1 VKILLKFMAKLT
13 EETNPFSRVT
23 KLIELEK
30 SDIFVIVFLTLGA
43 GFLALATP
51 IAVQTLVNIVT
62 MGGVAQPLILVSFM
76 LFILLVFSG
85 GLNLL
90 ETYVVELIQRRIF
103 VRNTLQ
109 SAAKAQ
115 AMQVSVRDSEN
126 TVELMNRFFD
136 VSTVQKS
143 TYQLLTNG
151 IAAVLQAIV
160 GSVVLMFYSFYF
172 GLAVLFLLFIA
183 WITVKVVGRLAVQT
197 AISESYAKYDTAAWL
212 ESIGRNL
219 TMFKFGTSQAHAMQR
234 ADALANNYLERR
246 KKHFS
251 TLFMQN
257 ILATLTYATAA
268 TLMLGLGGWLVM
280 QGQINLGQ
288 FIAAELITF
297 TVLAAF
303 VRFVA
308 QLEYLYDLMA
318 GLDKLGVLH
327 GLPSERVGGHHLQP
341 TQAYSVEAY
350 QLTLPAVQRQRI
362 VNLHVESGKSLA
374 ILVDSENAKSSLAE
388 LLVGLRTP
396 LSGLVKINNLDIR
409 QLDLSTMRQHVA
421 YIQHIE
427 TLEESILTNLTLQH
441 PETSLQEV
449 QNVLSKFGMIEAINA
464 LPNGLDTLLLPSGA
478 PLTNMQ
484 SRILMVAR
492 AILMEPRLIVVEGL
506 LDGLHGDELD
516 TVCKALV
523 ASIDGWSLIVVT
535 ALPSIAKRFNETY
548 ELDKQ

>member
-1 VKILLKFMAKLT
+1 MT
-13 EETNPFSRVT
+13 EDTNPFARVT

-30 SDIFVIVFLTLGA
+30 SDIFIIVLLTLGA
-43 GFLALATP
+43 GFLALAIP

-76 LFILLVFSG
+76 LFILLIFSG

-90 ETYVVELIQRRIF
+90 EVYVVELIQRRVF

-115 AMQVSVRDSEN
+115 SMQVSVRDSEN

-143 TYQLLTNG
+143 TYQLLTKG
-151 IAAVLQAIV
+151 LAAVLQAIV
-160 GSVVLMFYSFYF
+160 GSIVLMFYSFYF
-172 GLAVLFLLFIA
+172 ALAVMFLLIMA
-183 WITVKVVGRLAVQT
+183 WITVKVIGRLAVQT

-219 TMFKFGTSQAHAMQR
+219 NMFKFGTSQAHAMQR
-234 ADALANNYLERR
+234 ADALANHYIERR
-246 KKHFS
+246 KKHFA
-251 TLFMQN
+251 TLFKQN
-257 ILATLTYATAA
+257 ILATFSYAAGA
-268 TLMLGLGGWLVM
+268 TMMLGIGGWLVM

-297 TVLAAF
+297 TALAAF

-308 QLEYLYDLMA
+308 QLEYLYDLVA
-318 GLDKLGVLH
+318 GLDKLAVIH
-327 GLPSERVGGHHLQP
+327 ELPSERTGGHILQP
-341 TQAYSVEAY
+341 TQAYSLEAN
-350 QLTLPAVQRQRI
+350 QLVLPAIQRQRI

-374 ILVDSENAKSSLAE
+374 ILVDSENTKSSLAE

-396 LSGLVKINNLDIR
+396 LSGIVKIDHMDIR
-409 QLDLSTMRQHVA
+409 QLDLSAMREHVA

-427 TLEESILTNLTLQH
+427 TLEDSILTNLTLQH
-441 PETSLQEV
+441 PETNLQQV
-449 QNVLSKFGMIEAINA
+449 QQVLNNLGLSEAISA

-492 AILMEPRLIVVEGL
+492 AILMEPRLIVVDGL
-506 LDGLHGDELD
+506 LDGLHGAELD
-516 TVCKALV
+516 TVCNELEARADKWTLV
-523 ASIDGWSLIVVT
+523 VVT
-535 ALPSIAKRFNETY
+535 AIPSIAKRFNQIY

>member
-1 VKILLKFMAKLT
+1 MANLT
-13 EETNPFSRVT
+13 EETQPFSRVT

-30 SDIFVIVFLTLGA
+30 SDIYIIIFLTLGA
-43 GFLALATP
+43 GFLALAIP

-62 MGGVAQPLILVSFM
+62 MGGVLQPLILVSFM
-76 LFILLVFSG
+76 LFILLIFSG

-90 ETYVVELIQRRIF
+90 ETYVVELMQRRVF
-103 VRNTLQ
+103 VRATLQ

-136 VSTVQKS
+136 VSTVQKT
-143 TYQLLTNG
+143 TYQLLTKG
-151 IAAVLQAIV
+151 LAAVLQAIV
-160 GSVVLMFYSFYF
+160 GSIVLMFYSFYF
-172 GLAVLFLLFIA
+172 GLAAFFLLLMA

-219 TMFKFGTSQAHAMQR
+219 TMFKFGNSQAHAMQR
-234 ADALANNYLERR
+234 ADALANNYLDRR

-251 TLFMQN
+251 TLFKQN
-257 ILATLTYATAA
+257 ILATLTYAMAA

-308 QLEYLYDLMA
+308 QLEYLYDLTA
-318 GLDKLGVLH
+318 GLDKLAMLH
-327 GLPSERVGGHHLQP
+327 ELPSEREGGHVIQF
-341 TQAYSVEAY
+341 TQAYSVEVN
-350 QLTLPAVQRQRI
+350 QLSLPAVQRQRI
-362 VNLHVESGKSLA
+362 VNLRLESGKSLA
-374 ILVDSENAKSSLAE
+374 ILLDSENAKSSLAE
-388 LLVGLRTP
+388 ILVGLRSS
-396 LSGLVKINNLDIR
+396 LSGVVKINNMDIR
-409 QLDLSTMRQHVA
+409 QLDLSAMRQHVA

-427 TLEESILTNLTLQH
+427 TLEESIITNLTLQH

-449 QNVLSKFGMIEAINA
+449 QHILSQLGLIEAINA
-464 LPNGLDTLLLPSGA
+464 LPNGLETLLLPSGA

-492 AILMEPRLIVVEGL
+492 AILMEPRLIVVDGL

-516 TVCKALV
+516 TVCKSLA
-523 ASIDGWSLIVVT
+523 ASTDGWSLIVVT
-535 ALPSIAKRFNETY
+535 SLPSIAKRFNEIY
-548 ELDKQ
+548 ELDKE

>member
-1 VKILLKFMAKLT
+1 MANLT
-13 EETNPFSRVT
+13 EEHHPFQRVI

-30 SDIFVIVFLTLGA
+30 SDIFIIVLLTLGA
-43 GFLALATP
+43 GFLALAIP

-62 MGGVAQPLILVSFM
+62 MGGVTQPLVLVSFM
-76 LFILLVFSG
+76 LFILLAFSG

-90 ETYVVELIQRRIF
+90 EYYVVELIQRRVF
-103 VRNTLQ
+103 VRTTLQ

-143 TYQLLTNG
+143 SYQLLTKG
-151 IAAVLQAIV
+151 LAAVLQAIV
-160 GSVVLMFYSFYF
+160 GSIVLMFYSFYF
-172 GLAVLFLLFIA
+172 ALAVLFLLFMA
-183 WITVKVVGRLAVQT
+183 WITIKVVGRLAVQT

-219 TMFKFGTSQAHAMQR
+219 NMFKFGNSQAHAMQR

-251 TLFMQN
+251 TLLKQN
-257 ILATLTYATAA
+257 IIATFTYAIAA
-268 TLMLGLGGWLVM
+268 TMMLGLGGWLVM

-297 TVLAAF
+297 SALAAF

-308 QLEYLYDLMA
+308 QLEYFYDLMA

-327 GLPSERVGGHHLQP
+327 DLPSERAGGHILKP
-341 TQAYSVEAY
+341 KQAYSLEAD
-350 QLTLPAVQRQRI
+350 QLVLPAIQRQRI
-362 VNLHVESGKSLA
+362 VNLQVESGKSLA
-374 ILVDSENAKSSLAE
+374 ILVDSDNAKSSLAE

-396 LSGLVKINNLDIR
+396 LSGVVKIDNMDIR
-409 QLDLSTMRQHVA
+409 QLDLSAMRQHVA

-441 PETSLQEV
+441 PETNLQQV
-449 QNVLSKFGMIEAINA
+449 NDMLNKLGLIEAINA
-464 LPNGLDTLLLPSGA
+464 LPSGLDTLLLPSGA

-492 AILMEPRLIVVEGL
+492 AILMEPRLIVVDGL

-516 TVCKALV
+516 TVCKALE
-523 ASIDGWSLIVVT
+523 AGADKWTLIVVT
-535 ALPSIAKRFNETY
+535 AIPSIAKRFNETY

>member
-1 VKILLKFMAKLT
+1 MANLT
-13 EETNPFSRVT
+13 EETQPFSRVT

-30 SDIFVIVFLTLGA
+30 SDIYIIIFLTLGA
-43 GFLALATP
+43 GFLALAIP

-62 MGGVAQPLILVSFM
+62 MGGVLQPLILVSFM
-76 LFILLVFSG
+76 LFILLIFSG

-90 ETYVVELIQRRIF
+90 ETYVVELMQRRVF
-103 VRNTLQ
+103 VRATLQ

-136 VSTVQKS
+136 VSTVQKT
-143 TYQLLTNG
+143 TYQLLTKG
-151 IAAVLQAIV
+151 LAAVLQAIV
-160 GSVVLMFYSFYF
+160 GSIVLMFYSFYF
-172 GLAVLFLLFIA
+172 GLAAFFLMLMA

-219 TMFKFGTSQAHAMQR
+219 TMFKFGNSQAHAMQR
-234 ADALANNYLERR
+234 ADALANNYLDRR

-251 TLFMQN
+251 TLFKQN
-257 ILATLTYATAA
+257 ILATLTYAMAA

-308 QLEYLYDLMA
+308 QLEYLYDLTA
-318 GLDKLGVLH
+318 GLDKLAMLH
-327 GLPSERVGGHHLQP
+327 ELPGEREGGHVIQS
-341 TQAYSVEAY
+341 TQAYSVEAN
-350 QLTLPAVQRQRI
+350 QLSLPAVQRQRI
-362 VNLHVESGKSLA
+362 VNLRLESGKSLA

-388 LLVGLRTP
+388 LLVGLRSP
-396 LSGLVKINNLDIR
+396 LSGVVKINNMDIR
-409 QLDLSTMRQHVA
+409 QLDLSAMRQHVA

-427 TLEESILTNLTLQH
+427 TLEESIITNLTLQH
-441 PETSLQEV
+441 PETSLQDV
-449 QNVLSKFGMIEAINA
+449 QYILSQLGLIEAINA
-464 LPNGLDTLLLPSGA
+464 LPNGLETLLLPSGA

-492 AILMEPRLIVVEGL
+492 AILMGPRLIVVDGL

-516 TVCKALV
+516 TVCKSLA
-523 ASIDGWSLIVVT
+523 ASTDGWSLIVVT
-535 ALPSIAKRFNETY
+535 SLPSIAKRFNEIY
-548 ELDKQ
+548 ELDKE

>member
-1 VKILLKFMAKLT
+1 MT
-13 EETNPFSRVT
+13 EDTNPFARVA

-30 SDIFVIVFLTLGA
+30 SDIFIIVLLTLGA
-43 GFLALATP
+43 GFLALAIP

-76 LFILLVFSG
+76 LFILLIFSG

-90 ETYVVELIQRRIF
+90 EVYVVELIQRRVF

-115 AMQVSVRDSEN
+115 SMQVSVRDSEN

-143 TYQLLTNG
+143 TYQLLTKG
-151 IAAVLQAIV
+151 LAAVLQAIV
-160 GSVVLMFYSFYF
+160 GSIVLMFYSFYF
-172 GLAVLFLLFIA
+172 ALAVMFLLIMA
-183 WITVKVVGRLAVQT
+183 WITVKVIGRLAVQT

-219 TMFKFGTSQAHAMQR
+219 NMFKFGTSQAHAMQR
-234 ADALANNYLERR
+234 ADALANHYIERR
-246 KKHFS
+246 KKHFA
-251 TLFMQN
+251 TLFKQN
-257 ILATLTYATAA
+257 ILATFSYAAGA
-268 TLMLGLGGWLVM
+268 TMMLGIGGWLVM

-297 TVLAAF
+297 TALAAF

-308 QLEYLYDLMA
+308 QLEYLYDLVA
-318 GLDKLGVLH
+318 GLDKLAVIH
-327 GLPSERVGGHHLQP
+327 ELPSERTGGHILQP
-341 TQAYSVEAY
+341 TQAYSLEAN
-350 QLTLPAVQRQRI
+350 QLVLPAIQRQRI

-374 ILVDSENAKSSLAE
+374 ILVDSENTKSSLAE

-396 LSGLVKINNLDIR
+396 LSGIVKIDHMDIR
-409 QLDLSTMRQHVA
+409 QLDLSAMREHVA

-427 TLEESILTNLTLQH
+427 TLEDSILTNLTLQH
-441 PETSLQEV
+441 PETNLQQV
-449 QNVLSKFGMIEAINA
+449 QQVLNNLGLSEAISA

-492 AILMEPRLIVVEGL
+492 AILMEPRLIVVDGL
-506 LDGLHGDELD
+506 LDGLHGAELD
-516 TVCKALV
+516 TVCNELEARADKWTLV
-523 ASIDGWSLIVVT
+523 VVT
-535 ALPSIAKRFNETY
+535 AIPSIAKRFNQIY

>member
-1 VKILLKFMAKLT
+1 MANLT
-13 EETNPFSRVT
+13 EEHHPFQRVI

-30 SDIFVIVFLTLGA
+30 SDIFVIVLLTLGA

-62 MGGVAQPLILVSFM
+62 MGGVTQPLVLVSFM
-76 LFILLVFSG
+76 LFILLAFSG

-90 ETYVVELIQRRIF
+90 EYYVVELIQRRVF
-103 VRNTLQ
+103 VRTTLQ

-143 TYQLLTNG
+143 SYQLLTKG
-151 IAAVLQAIV
+151 LAAVLQAIV
-160 GSVVLMFYSFYF
+160 GSIVLMFYSFYF
-172 GLAVLFLLFIA
+172 ALAVLFLLFMA

-219 TMFKFGTSQAHAMQR
+219 NMFKFGNSQAHAMQR

-251 TLFMQN
+251 TLLKQN
-257 ILATLTYATAA
+257 IIATFTYAIAA
-268 TLMLGLGGWLVM
+268 TMMLGLGGWLVM

-297 TVLAAF
+297 SALAAF

-308 QLEYLYDLMA
+308 QLEYFYDLMA

-327 GLPSERVGGHHLQP
+327 DLPSERAGGHILKP
-341 TQAYSVEAY
+341 KQAYSLEAD
-350 QLTLPAVQRQRI
+350 QLVLPAIQRQRI
-362 VNLHVESGKSLA
+362 VNLQVESGKSLA
-374 ILVDSENAKSSLAE
+374 ILVDSDNAKSSLAE

-396 LSGLVKINNLDIR
+396 LSGVVKIDNMDIR
-409 QLDLSTMRQHVA
+409 QLDLSAMRQYVA

-441 PETSLQEV
+441 PETNLQQV
-449 QNVLSKFGMIEAINA
+449 NDMLNKLGLIEAINA
-464 LPNGLDTLLLPSGA
+464 LPSGLDTLLLPSGA

-492 AILMEPRLIVVEGL
+492 AILMEPRLIVVDGL
-506 LDGLHGDELD
+506 LDGLHGDELE
-516 TVCKALV
+516 TVCKALE
-523 ASIDGWSLIVVT
+523 AGADKWTLIVVT
-535 ALPSIAKRFNETY
+535 AIPSIAKRFNETY

>member
-1 VKILLKFMAKLT
+1 MANLI
-13 EETNPFSRVT
+13 EENNPFSRVT

-30 SDIFVIVFLTLGA
+30 SDIYIIIFLTLGA

-62 MGGVAQPLILVSFM
+62 MGGVVQPLILVSFM

-90 ETYVVELIQRRIF
+90 ETYVVELMQRRVF
-103 VRNTLQ
+103 VRATLQ

-136 VSTVQKS
+136 VSTVQKT
-143 TYQLLTNG
+143 TYQLLTKG
-151 IAAVLQAIV
+151 LAAVLQAIV
-160 GSVVLMFYSFYF
+160 GSIVLMFYSFYF
-172 GLAVLFLLFIA
+172 GLAAFFLLLMA
-183 WITVKVVGRLAVQT
+183 WITVKVVGGLAVQT

-219 TMFKFGTSQAHAMQR
+219 TMFKFGNSQAHAMQR
-234 ADALANNYLERR
+234 ADALANNYLDRR
-246 KKHFS
+246 KKHFY
-251 TLFMQN
+251 TLFKQN

-308 QLEYLYDLMA
+308 QLEYLYDLTA
-318 GLDKLGVLH
+318 GLDKLAMLNE
-327 GLPSERVGGHHLQP
+327 LPSEREGGHVIQS
-341 TQAYSVEAY
+341 TQAYSVEAN
-350 QLTLPAVQRQRI
+350 QLILPAVQRQRI
-362 VNLHVESGKSLA
+362 VNLRLDSGKSLA

-388 LLVGLRTP
+388 LLVGLRSP
-396 LSGLVKINNLDIR
+396 LSGVVKINNMDIR
-409 QLDLSTMRQHVA
+409 QLDLSAMRQHIA

-427 TLEESILTNLTLQH
+427 TLEESIITNLTLQH

-449 QNVLSKFGMIEAINA
+449 QHILSQLELIEAINA
-464 LPNGLDTLLLPSGA
+464 LPNGLETLLLPSGA

-492 AILMEPRLIVVEGL
+492 AILMQPRLIVIDGL
-506 LDGLHGDELD
+506 LDGLHGDKLD
-516 TVCKALV
+516 TVCKALA
-523 ASIDGWSLIVVT
+523 ASKDGWSLIVVT
-535 ALPSIAKRFNETY
+535 SLPSIAKRFNEIY
-548 ELDKQ
+548 ELDKE

>member
-1 VKILLKFMAKLT
+1 MAKLT
-13 EETNPFSRVT
+13 EDINPFSRVT

-30 SDIFVIVFLTLGA
+30 SDIFIIIFLTLGA

-62 MGGVAQPLILVSFM
+62 MGGVTQPLILVSFM

-90 ETYVVELIQRRIF
+90 ETYVVELIQRRVF
-103 VRNTLQ
+103 VRATLQ

-136 VSTVQKS
+136 VSTVQKT
-143 TYQLLTNG
+143 TYQLLTKG
-151 IAAVLQAIV
+151 LAAVLQSIV
-160 GSVVLMFYSFYF
+160 GSIVLMFYSFYF
-172 GLAVLFLLFIA
+172 GLAVLFLLFMA

-251 TLFMQN
+251 TLFKQN
-257 ILATLTYATAA
+257 ILATLTYAMAA

-318 GLDKLGVLH
+318 GLDKLAVLH
-327 GLPSERVGGHHLQP
+327 ELPSERVGGHVIQSTKLI
-341 TQAYSVEAY
+341 
-350 QLTLPAVQRQRI
+350 LWKRI
-362 VNLHVESGKSLA
+362 
-374 ILVDSENAKSSLAE
+374 SSLCQQFS
-388 LLVGLRTP
+388 V
-396 LSGLVKINNLDIR
+396 S
-409 QLDLSTMRQHVA
+409 
-421 YIQHIE
+421 
-427 TLEESILTNLTLQH
+427 
-441 PETSLQEV
+441 
-449 QNVLSKFGMIEAINA
+449 VL
-464 LPNGLDTLLLPSGA
+464 
-478 PLTNMQ
+478 
-484 SRILMVAR
+484 
-492 AILMEPRLIVVEGL
+492 
-506 LDGLHGDELD
+506 
-516 TVCKALV
+516 
-523 ASIDGWSLIVVT
+523 
-535 ALPSIAKRFNETY
+535 
-548 ELDKQ
+548 

>member
-1 VKILLKFMAKLT
+1 MANLT
-13 EETNPFSRVT
+13 EETQPFSRVT

-30 SDIFVIVFLTLGA
+30 SDIYIIIFLTLGA
-43 GFLALATP
+43 GFLALAIP

-62 MGGVAQPLILVSFM
+62 MGGVLQPLILVSFM
-76 LFILLVFSG
+76 LFILLIFSG

-90 ETYVVELIQRRIF
+90 ETYVVELMQRRVF
-103 VRNTLQ
+103 VRATLQ

-136 VSTVQKS
+136 VSTVQKT
-143 TYQLLTNG
+143 TYQLLTKG
-151 IAAVLQAIV
+151 LAAVLQAIV
-160 GSVVLMFYSFYF
+160 GSIVLMFYSFYF
-172 GLAVLFLLFIA
+172 GLAAFFLMLMA

-219 TMFKFGTSQAHAMQR
+219 TMFKFGNSQAHAMQR
-234 ADALANNYLERR
+234 ADVLANNYLDRR

-251 TLFMQN
+251 TLFKQN
-257 ILATLTYATAA
+257 ILATLTYAMAA

-308 QLEYLYDLMA
+308 QLEYLYDLTA
-318 GLDKLGVLH
+318 GLDKLAMLH
-327 GLPSERVGGHHLQP
+327 ELPGEREGGHVIQS
-341 TQAYSVEAY
+341 TQAYSVEAN
-350 QLTLPAVQRQRI
+350 QLSLPAVQRQRI
-362 VNLHVESGKSLA
+362 VNLRLESGKSLA

-388 LLVGLRTP
+388 LLVGLRSP
-396 LSGLVKINNLDIR
+396 LSGVVKINNMDIR
-409 QLDLSTMRQHVA
+409 QLDLSAMRQHVA

-427 TLEESILTNLTLQH
+427 TLEESIITNLTLQH
-441 PETSLQEV
+441 PETSLQDV
-449 QNVLSKFGMIEAINA
+449 QYILSQLGLIEAINA
-464 LPNGLDTLLLPSGA
+464 LPNGLETLLLPSGA

-492 AILMEPRLIVVEGL
+492 AILMGPRLIVVDGL

-516 TVCKALV
+516 TVCKSLA
-523 ASIDGWSLIVVT
+523 ASTDGWSLIVVT
-535 ALPSIAKRFNETY
+535 SLPSIAKRFNEIY
-548 ELDKQ
+548 ELDKE

>member
-1 VKILLKFMAKLT
+1 MANLT
-13 EETNPFSRVT
+13 EETQPFSRVT

-30 SDIFVIVFLTLGA
+30 SDIYIIIFLTLGA
-43 GFLALATP
+43 GFLALAIP

-62 MGGVAQPLILVSFM
+62 MGGVLQPLILVSFM
-76 LFILLVFSG
+76 LFILLIFSG

-90 ETYVVELIQRRIF
+90 ETYVVELMQRRVF
-103 VRNTLQ
+103 VRATLQ

-136 VSTVQKS
+136 VSTVQKT
-143 TYQLLTNG
+143 TYQLLTKG
-151 IAAVLQAIV
+151 LAAVLQAIV
-160 GSVVLMFYSFYF
+160 GSIVLMFYSFYF
-172 GLAVLFLLFIA
+172 GLAAFFLLLMA

-219 TMFKFGTSQAHAMQR
+219 TMFKFGNSQAHAMQR
-234 ADALANNYLERR
+234 ADALANNYLDRR

-251 TLFMQN
+251 TLFKQN
-257 ILATLTYATAA
+257 ILATLTYAMAA

-308 QLEYLYDLMA
+308 QLEYLYDLTA
-318 GLDKLGVLH
+318 GLDKLAMLH
-327 GLPSERVGGHHLQP
+327 ELPSEREGGHVIQF
-341 TQAYSVEAY
+341 TQAYSVEVN
-350 QLTLPAVQRQRI
+350 QLSLPAVQRQRI
-362 VNLHVESGKSLA
+362 VNLRLESGKSLA
-374 ILVDSENAKSSLAE
+374 ILLDSENAKSSLAE
-388 LLVGLRTP
+388 ILVGLRSP
-396 LSGLVKINNLDIR
+396 LSGVVKINNMDIR
-409 QLDLSTMRQHVA
+409 QLDLSAMRQHVA

-427 TLEESILTNLTLQH
+427 TLEESIITNLTLQH

-449 QNVLSKFGMIEAINA
+449 QHILSQLGLIEAINA
-464 LPNGLDTLLLPSGA
+464 LPNGLETLLLPSGA

-492 AILMEPRLIVVEGL
+492 AILMEPRLIVVDGL

-516 TVCKALV
+516 TVCKSLA
-523 ASIDGWSLIVVT
+523 ASTDGWSLIVVT
-535 ALPSIAKRFNETY
+535 SLPSIAKRFNEIY
-548 ELDKQ
+548 ELDKE

>member
-1 VKILLKFMAKLT
+1 MANLT
-13 EETNPFSRVT
+13 EETQPFSRVT

-30 SDIFVIVFLTLGA
+30 SDIYIIIFLTLGA

-62 MGGVAQPLILVSFM
+62 MGGVIQPLILVSFM

-90 ETYVVELIQRRIF
+90 ETYVVELMQRRVF
-103 VRNTLQ
+103 VRATLQ

-136 VSTVQKS
+136 VSTVQKT
-143 TYQLLTNG
+143 TYQLLTKG
-151 IAAVLQAIV
+151 LAAVLQAIV
-160 GSVVLMFYSFYF
+160 GSIVLMFYSFYF
-172 GLAVLFLLFIA
+172 GLAAFFLLLMA

-219 TMFKFGTSQAHAMQR
+219 TMFKFGNSQAHAMQR
-234 ADALANNYLERR
+234 ADALANNYLDRR

-251 TLFMQN
+251 TLFKQN

-308 QLEYLYDLMA
+308 QLEYLYDLTA
-318 GLDKLGVLH
+318 GLDKLAMLH
-327 GLPSERVGGHHLQP
+327 ELPSEREGGHVIQS
-341 TQAYSVEAY
+341 TQAYSVEAN
-350 QLTLPAVQRQRI
+350 QLSLPAVQRQRI
-362 VNLHVESGKSLA
+362 VNLRLESGKSLA

-388 LLVGLRTP
+388 LLVGLRSP
-396 LSGLVKINNLDIR
+396 LSGIVKINNMDIR
-409 QLDLSTMRQHVA
+409 QLDLSAMRQHVA

-427 TLEESILTNLTLQH
+427 TLEESIITNLTLQH

-449 QNVLSKFGMIEAINA
+449 QYILSQLGLIEAINA
-464 LPNGLDTLLLPSGA
+464 LPNGLETLLLPSGA

-492 AILMEPRLIVVEGL
+492 AILMEPRLIVVDGL

-516 TVCKALV
+516 TVCKSLA
-523 ASIDGWSLIVVT
+523 ASTDGWSLIVVT
-535 ALPSIAKRFNETY
+535 SLPSIAKRFNEIY
-548 ELDKQ
+548 ELDKE

>member
-1 VKILLKFMAKLT
+1 MANLT
-13 EETNPFSRVT
+13 EETQPFSRVT

-30 SDIFVIVFLTLGA
+30 SDIYIIIFLTLGA

-62 MGGVAQPLILVSFM
+62 MGGVIQPLILVSFM
-76 LFILLVFSG
+76 LFILLIFSG

-90 ETYVVELIQRRIF
+90 ETYIVELMQRRVF
-103 VRNTLQ
+103 VRATLQ

-136 VSTVQKS
+136 VSTVQKT
-143 TYQLLTNG
+143 TYQLLTKG
-151 IAAVLQAIV
+151 LAAVLQAIV
-160 GSVVLMFYSFYF
+160 GSIVLMFYSFYF
-172 GLAVLFLLFIA
+172 GLAAFFLLFMA

-219 TMFKFGTSQAHAMQR
+219 TMFKFGNSQAHAMQR
-234 ADALANNYLERR
+234 ADALANNYLDRR

-251 TLFMQN
+251 TLFKQN

-318 GLDKLGVLH
+318 GLDKLAMLH
-327 GLPSERVGGHHLQP
+327 ELPSEREGGHVIQS
-341 TQAYSVEAY
+341 TQAYSVEAN
-350 QLTLPAVQRQRI
+350 QLSLPAVQRQRI
-362 VNLHVESGKSLA
+362 VNLHLESGQSLA

-388 LLVGLRTP
+388 LLVGLRSP
-396 LSGLVKINNLDIR
+396 LSGVVKINNMDIR
-409 QLDLSTMRQHVA
+409 QLDLSAMRQHVA

-427 TLEESILTNLTLQH
+427 TLEESIITNLTLQH

-449 QNVLSKFGMIEAINA
+449 QYILSQLGLIEAINV
-464 LPNGLDTLLLPSGA
+464 LPNGLETLLLPSGA

-492 AILMEPRLIVVEGL
+492 AILMEPRLIVVDGL

-516 TVCKALV
+516 RVCKSLA
-523 ASIDGWSLIVVT
+523 ASTDGWSLIVVT
-535 ALPSIAKRFNETY
+535 SLPSIAKRFNEIY
-548 ELDKQ
+548 ELDKE

>member
-1 VKILLKFMAKLT
+1 MANLT
-13 EETNPFSRVT
+13 EETHPFSRVS

-30 SDIFVIVFLTLGA
+30 SDIFIIICLTLGA

-62 MGGVAQPLILVSFM
+62 MGGVTQPLILVSFM

-90 ETYVVELIQRRIF
+90 EYYVVELIQRRVF
-103 VRNTLQ
+103 VRATLQ

-136 VSTVQKS
+136 VSTVQKT
-143 TYQLLTNG
+143 TYQLLTKG
-151 IAAVLQAIV
+151 LAAVLQTIV
-160 GSVVLMFYSFYF
+160 GSIVLMFYSFYF
-172 GLAVLFLLFIA
+172 GLAVLFLVGMA
-183 WITVKVVGRLAVQT
+183 WLTVKVVGRLAVQT

-212 ESIGRNL
+212 ETIGRNL
-219 TMFKFGTSQAHAMQR
+219 NMFKFGNSQTHAMQQ

-251 TLFMQN
+251 TLFKQN
-257 ILATLTYATAA
+257 MLATLTYATAA

-318 GLDKLGVLH
+318 GLDKLGVLQD
-327 GLPSERVGGHHLQP
+327 LPSERVGGHVIES
-341 TQAYSVEAY
+341 TKAYSVEAN
-350 QLTLPAVQRQRI
+350 QLILPAVQRQRM
-362 VNLHVESGKSLA
+362 VNLQVESGKSLA
-374 ILVDSENAKSSLAE
+374 ILVDAENAKSSLAE

-396 LSGLVKINNLDIR
+396 LSGVVKINNMDMR
-409 QLDLSTMRQHVA
+409 QLDLNAMRQHVA

-449 QNVLSKFGMIEAINA
+449 QHTLNQLGLAEAISA

-484 SRILMVAR
+484 ARILMVAR
-492 AILMEPRLIVVEGL
+492 AILMQPRLIVVDGL

-516 TVCKALV
+516 TVCKALQASV
-523 ASIDGWSLIVVT
+523 AGWSLIVVT
-535 ALPSIAKRFNETY
+535 ALPSIAERFNEIY
-548 ELDKQ
+548 ELDKS

>member
-1 VKILLKFMAKLT
+1 MANLI
-13 EETNPFSRVT
+13 EENNPFSRVT

-30 SDIFVIVFLTLGA
+30 SDIYIIIFLTLGA

-62 MGGVAQPLILVSFM
+62 MGGVVQPLILVSFM

-90 ETYVVELIQRRIF
+90 ETYVVELMQRRVF
-103 VRNTLQ
+103 VRATLQ

-136 VSTVQKS
+136 VSTIQKT
-143 TYQLLTNG
+143 TYQLLTKG
-151 IAAVLQAIV
+151 LAAVLQAIV
-160 GSVVLMFYSFYF
+160 GSIVLMFYSFYF
-172 GLAVLFLLFIA
+172 GLAAFFLLLMA
-183 WITVKVVGRLAVQT
+183 WITVKVVGRLAVHT

-219 TMFKFGTSQAHAMQR
+219 TMFKFGNSQAHAMQR
-234 ADALANNYLERR
+234 ADALANNYLDRR

-251 TLFMQN
+251 TLFKQN

-308 QLEYLYDLMA
+308 QLEYLYDLTA
-318 GLDKLGVLH
+318 GLDKLAMLNE
-327 GLPSERVGGHHLQP
+327 LPSEREGGHVIQS
-341 TQAYSVEAY
+341 TQAYSVEAN

-362 VNLHVESGKSLA
+362 VNLRLKSGKSLA

-388 LLVGLRTP
+388 LLVGLRSP
-396 LSGLVKINNLDIR
+396 LSGVVKINNMDIR
-409 QLDLSTMRQHVA
+409 QLDLSAMRQHVA

-427 TLEESILTNLTLQH
+427 TLEESIITNLTLQH

-449 QNVLSKFGMIEAINA
+449 QHILSQLGLIEAINA
-464 LPNGLDTLLLPSGA
+464 LPNGLETLLLPSGA

-492 AILMEPRLIVVEGL
+492 AILIQPRLIVIDGL

-516 TVCKALV
+516 TVCKALA
-523 ASIDGWSLIVVT
+523 ASADGWSLIVVT
-535 ALPSIAKRFNETY
+535 SLPSIAKQFNEIY
-548 ELDKQ
+548 ELDKE

>member
-1 VKILLKFMAKLT
+1 MT
-13 EETNPFSRVT
+13 EDTNPFARVT

-30 SDIFVIVFLTLGA
+30 SDIFVIVLLTLGA
-43 GFLALATP
+43 GFLALAIP

-76 LFILLVFSG
+76 LFILLIFSG

-90 ETYVVELIQRRIF
+90 EVYVVELIQRRVF

-115 AMQVSVRDSEN
+115 SMQVSVRDSEN

-143 TYQLLTNG
+143 TYQLLTKG
-151 IAAVLQAIV
+151 LAAVLQAIV
-160 GSVVLMFYSFYF
+160 GSIVLMFYSFYF
-172 GLAVLFLLFIA
+172 ALAVMFLLIMA
-183 WITVKVVGRLAVQT
+183 WITVKVIGRLAVQT

-219 TMFKFGTSQAHAMQR
+219 NMFKFGTSQAHAMQR
-234 ADALANNYLERR
+234 ADALANHYIERR
-246 KKHFS
+246 KKHFA
-251 TLFMQN
+251 TLFKQN
-257 ILATLTYATAA
+257 ILATFSYAAGA
-268 TLMLGLGGWLVM
+268 TMMLGIGGWLVM

-297 TVLAAF
+297 TALAAF

-308 QLEYLYDLMA
+308 QLEYLYDLVA
-318 GLDKLGVLH
+318 GLDKLAVIH
-327 GLPSERVGGHHLQP
+327 ELPSERTGGHILQP
-341 TQAYSVEAY
+341 TQAYSLEAN
-350 QLTLPAVQRQRI
+350 QLVLPAIQRQRI

-374 ILVDSENAKSSLAE
+374 ILVDSENTKSSLAE

-396 LSGLVKINNLDIR
+396 LSGIVKIDHMDIR
-409 QLDLSTMRQHVA
+409 QLDLSAMREHVA

-427 TLEESILTNLTLQH
+427 TLEDSILTNLTLQH
-441 PETSLQEV
+441 PETNLQQV
-449 QNVLSKFGMIEAINA
+449 QQVLNHLGLSEAISA
-464 LPNGLDTLLLPSGA
+464 LPNGLDTLLMPSGA

-492 AILMEPRLIVVEGL
+492 AILMEPRLIVVDGL
-506 LDGLHGDELD
+506 LDGLHGAELD
-516 TVCKALV
+516 TVCNELEARADKWTLV
-523 ASIDGWSLIVVT
+523 VVT
-535 ALPSIAKRFNETY
+535 TNPSIAKRFNQIY

>member
-1 VKILLKFMAKLT
+1 MANLT
-13 EETNPFSRVT
+13 EETQPFSRVT

-30 SDIFVIVFLTLGA
+30 SDIYIIIFLTLGA
-43 GFLALATP
+43 GFLALAIP

-62 MGGVAQPLILVSFM
+62 MGGVLQPLILVSFM
-76 LFILLVFSG
+76 LFILLIFSG

-90 ETYVVELIQRRIF
+90 ETYVVELMQRRVF
-103 VRNTLQ
+103 VRATLQ

-136 VSTVQKS
+136 VSTVQKT
-143 TYQLLTNG
+143 TYQLLTKG
-151 IAAVLQAIV
+151 LAAVLQAIV
-160 GSVVLMFYSFYF
+160 GSIVLMFYSFYF
-172 GLAVLFLLFIA
+172 GLAAFFLMLMA

-219 TMFKFGTSQAHAMQR
+219 TMFKFGNSQAHAMQR
-234 ADALANNYLERR
+234 ADVLANNYLDRR

-251 TLFMQN
+251 TLFKQN
-257 ILATLTYATAA
+257 ILATLTYAMAA

-308 QLEYLYDLMA
+308 QLEYLYDLTA
-318 GLDKLGVLH
+318 GLDKLAMLH
-327 GLPSERVGGHHLQP
+327 ELPGEREGGHVIQS
-341 TQAYSVEAY
+341 TQAYSVEAN
-350 QLTLPAVQRQRI
+350 QLSLPAVQRQRI
-362 VNLHVESGKSLA
+362 VNLRLESGKSLA

-388 LLVGLRTP
+388 LLVGLRSP
-396 LSGLVKINNLDIR
+396 LSGVVKINNMDIR
-409 QLDLSTMRQHVA
+409 QLDLSAMRQHVA

-427 TLEESILTNLTLQH
+427 TLEESIITNLTLQH
-441 PETSLQEV
+441 PETSLQDV
-449 QNVLSKFGMIEAINA
+449 QYILSQLGLIEAINA
-464 LPNGLDTLLLPSGA
+464 LPNGLETLLLPSGA

-492 AILMEPRLIVVEGL
+492 AILMEPRLIVVDGL

-516 TVCKALV
+516 TVCKSLA
-523 ASIDGWSLIVVT
+523 ASTDGWSLIVVT
-535 ALPSIAKRFNETY
+535 SLPSIAKRFNEIY
-548 ELDKQ
+548 ELDKE

>member
-1 VKILLKFMAKLT
+1 MANLT
-13 EETNPFSRVT
+13 EETQPFSRVT

-30 SDIFVIVFLTLGA
+30 SDIYIIIFLTLGA

-62 MGGVAQPLILVSFM
+62 MGGVIQPLILVSFM

-90 ETYVVELIQRRIF
+90 ETYVVELMQRRVF
-103 VRNTLQ
+103 VRATLQ

-136 VSTVQKS
+136 VSTVQKT
-143 TYQLLTNG
+143 TYQLLTKG
-151 IAAVLQAIV
+151 LAAVLQAIV
-160 GSVVLMFYSFYF
+160 GSIVLMFYSFYF
-172 GLAVLFLLFIA
+172 GLAAFFLLFMA

-219 TMFKFGTSQAHAMQR
+219 TMFKFGNSQAHAMQR
-234 ADALANNYLERR
+234 ADALANNYLDRR

-251 TLFMQN
+251 TLFKQN

-308 QLEYLYDLMA
+308 QLEYLYDLTA
-318 GLDKLGVLH
+318 GLDKLAMLH
-327 GLPSERVGGHHLQP
+327 ELPSEREGGHVIQS
-341 TQAYSVEAY
+341 TQAYSVEAN
-350 QLTLPAVQRQRI
+350 QLSLPAVQRQRI
-362 VNLHVESGKSLA
+362 VNLHLESGQSLA

-388 LLVGLRTP
+388 LLVGLRSP
-396 LSGLVKINNLDIR
+396 LSGVVKINNMDIR
-409 QLDLSTMRQHVA
+409 QLDLSAMRQHVA

-427 TLEESILTNLTLQH
+427 TLEESIITNLTLQH

-449 QNVLSKFGMIEAINA
+449 QYILSQLGLIEAINA
-464 LPNGLDTLLLPSGA
+464 LPNGLETLLLPSGA

-492 AILMEPRLIVVEGL
+492 AILMEPRLIVVDGL

-516 TVCKALV
+516 RVCKSLA
-523 ASIDGWSLIVVT
+523 ASTDGWSLIVVT
-535 ALPSIAKRFNETY
+535 SLPSIAKRFNEIY
-548 ELDKQ
+548 ELDKE

>member
-1 VKILLKFMAKLT
+1 
-13 EETNPFSRVT
+13 
-23 KLIELEK
+23 
-30 SDIFVIVFLTLGA
+30 
-43 GFLALATP
+43 
-51 IAVQTLVNIVT
+51 
-62 MGGVAQPLILVSFM
+62 

-90 ETYVVELIQRRIF
+90 ETYVVELMQRRVF
-103 VRNTLQ
+103 VRATLQ

-136 VSTVQKS
+136 VSTVQKT
-143 TYQLLTNG
+143 TYQLLTKG
-151 IAAVLQAIV
+151 LAAVLQAIV
-160 GSVVLMFYSFYF
+160 GSIVLMFYSFYF
-172 GLAVLFLLFIA
+172 GLAAFFLLFMA

-219 TMFKFGTSQAHAMQR
+219 TMFKFGNSQAHAMQR
-234 ADALANNYLERR
+234 ADALANNYLDRR

-251 TLFMQN
+251 TLFKQN

-308 QLEYLYDLMA
+308 QLEYLYDLTA
-318 GLDKLGVLH
+318 GLDKLAMLH
-327 GLPSERVGGHHLQP
+327 ELPSEREGGHVIQS
-341 TQAYSVEAY
+341 TQAYSVEAN
-350 QLTLPAVQRQRI
+350 QLSLPAVQRQRI
-362 VNLHVESGKSLA
+362 VNLHLESGQSLA

-388 LLVGLRTP
+388 LLVGLRSP
-396 LSGLVKINNLDIR
+396 LSGVVKINNMDIR
-409 QLDLSTMRQHVA
+409 QLDLSAMRQHVA

-427 TLEESILTNLTLQH
+427 TLEESIITNLTLQH

-449 QNVLSKFGMIEAINA
+449 QYILSQLGLIEAINA
-464 LPNGLDTLLLPSGA
+464 LPNGLETLLLPSGA

-492 AILMEPRLIVVEGL
+492 AILMEPRLIVVDGL

-516 TVCKALV
+516 RVCKSLA
-523 ASIDGWSLIVVT
+523 ASTDGWSLIVVT
-535 ALPSIAKRFNETY
+535 SLPSIAKRFNEIY
-548 ELDKQ
+548 ELDKE